1 VASEVAPLS
10 DHRRRDLRTGAPGYR
25 AAVDDRALVAAMV
38 AGDPRGLDGAY
49 RAYADRLYAYARSVL
64 HNADSAADAVHDTF
78 VIAAQRVGDLRD
90 PDRLRSW
97 LYTIARN
104 ECLRILRAARR
115 GAPLTDADEPVAD
128 PVDPTRGIHAD
139 QLRELV
145 RAASQGLSDNDR
157 EMIELAVRHDLGAA
171 EVGSVL
177 GVSTD
182 HAHARMSR
190 ARTQLHRSLGA
201 LLVARAG
208 GARCATL
215 TELTRGWDG
224 VFTPLLRK
232 RVSRHIERC
241 SRCTERQSELLNPAQ
256 LLPAYA
262 ALPFLPVPAIIW
274 ERVASA
280 TTGGPAAA
288 TASSSGS
295 PPADGSSG
303 TVPSSG
309 GQPSAGSSTAGSP
322 TPGSP
327 TPGSPTARP
336 VPSPVA
342 PIVGRAQVPV
352 RVPVSHA
359 HGPHEPDDLA
369 YWPEPRGRSP
379 FLIAG
384 VALLVLLLCGAG
396 TGVAWW
402 QTDGFRTLTAG
413 GPAPTSAPAATPTTT
428 ATTVAPTPTPTP
440 TPVATP
446 TPTPPPT
453 TTTTTTRPVITV
465 TIVPFNITAE
475 GDADCIGALDYR
487 ITVTAT
493 HNRPLGTARLYWK
506 AGSVTQDLPMTPSG
520 PGKVKATTGLIIA
533 PEATWWVTA
542 ESAGGQDDETDPVT
556 IDSPC

>member
-1 VASEVAPLS
+1 
-10 DHRRRDLRTGAPGYR
+10 
-25 AAVDDRALVAAMV
+25 VDDRALVAAMV

-49 RAYADRLYAYARSVL
+49 RAYADRLYAYARNVL
-64 HNADSAADAVHDTF
+64 HNADAAADAVHDTF

-90 PDRLRSW
+90 PDKLRSW

-115 GAPLTDADEPVAD
+115 GAPLMEADEPVAD
-128 PVDPTRGIHAD
+128 PIDPTRGIHAD

-157 EMIELAVRHDLGAA
+157 EMIELAVRHDMGAA

-288 TASSSGS
+288 TASSSGG

-303 TVPSSG
+303 TGPSSG
-309 GQPSAGSSTAGSP
+309 GPPSAGSPTAGSP

-327 TPGSPTARP
+327 TAGP
-336 VPSPVA
+336 VPGPVA

-352 RVPVSHA
+352 RVPVSHT
-359 HGPHEPDDLA
+359 HGPTGPDDLA
-369 YWPEPRGRSP
+369 YGPEPQGRSP

-402 QTDGFRTLTAG
+402 QTDGFRTLAG
-413 GPAPTSAPAATPTTT
+413 AGPGATRSSTPVGPTLTVEPTIT
-428 ATTVAPTPTPTP
+428 PTPTPTP
-440 TPVATP
+440 TVAP
-446 TPTPPPT
+446 TSTPPPT
-453 TTTTTTRPVITV
+453 TPPTTTTRPTLTLTVVPFTV
-465 TIVPFNITAE
+465 TAE
-475 GDADCIGALDYR
+475 AEPDCIGALDYR
-487 ITVTAT
+487 ITVIAT
-493 HNRPLGTARLYWK
+493 HNRPLGTARLHWK
-506 AGSVTQDLPMTPSG
+506 TGSSVPQQATMTPSG
-520 PGKVKATTGLIIA
+520 AGKVKATTGLLIA

-542 ESAGGQDDETDPVT
+542 EAANGQDAETDPVT